1 MAQGVD
7 LIHSSQDCLQAC
19 NNVSC
24 GGWVWFSLCH
34 CKKYQYI
41 FSLAAYKA
49 ALLPSAIFPLAALQP
64 IRQGPST
71 QTLSHLATTPINL
84 NKATW
89 RLFWQ
94 GQCNDQS
101 IDVVS
106 VPSISLSSVCLS
118 ISHPSAGFYTGFFE
132 KGGKSS
138 DAPTY
143 QETVPITN
151 ALTARI
157 RLWKKSRCF

>member
-1 MAQGVD
+1 MQQCKLWWVGVVQS
-7 LIHSSQDCLQAC
+7 LPLQKVSVHLFTSSLQSCAAPFC
-19 NNVSC
+19 NN
-24 GGWVWFSLCH
+24 L
-34 CKKYQYI
+34 
-41 FSLAAYKA
+41 
-49 ALLPSAIFPLAALQP
+49 FPLAALQP

-118 ISHPSAGFYTGFFE
+118 ICHPSAGFYTGFFE